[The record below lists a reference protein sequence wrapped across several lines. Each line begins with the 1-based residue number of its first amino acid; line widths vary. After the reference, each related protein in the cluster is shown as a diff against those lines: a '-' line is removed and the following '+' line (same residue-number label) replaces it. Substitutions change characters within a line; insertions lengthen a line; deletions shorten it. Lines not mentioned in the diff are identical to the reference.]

1 MVAIR
6 ARAWYAPTLVLAQ
19 RWHRNAGYLLDHVSR
34 RGAARPRSKLERVP
48 RMHNNRAVLRSSN
61 LGVLLVDPSLLV
73 SCGGPLPVR
82 PTPWERAALR
92 KPPQV
97 PTAPTNATGRPPV
110 GACIARGV
118 RSGLGESEFASSVL
132 SESGCIDADARVRA
146 LSGGRLH
153 MFAYVRLEMLG
164 PSVAHRWSVVRC
176 QV

>member
-1 MVAIR
+1 MVALR

-19 RWHRNAGYLLDHVSR
+19 RWHGNAGYLLDHVSR

-97 PTAPTNATGRPPV
+97 PTTPSNATGRPPV

-118 RSGLGESEFASSVL
+118 RSGLGESEFASSIM
-132 SESGCIDADARVRA
+132 SESGCIDADARVSTFRC
-146 LSGGRLH
+146 GRLDK
-153 MFAYVRLEMLG
+153 VRFTLL
-164 PSVAHRWSVVRC
+164 SSVVKGAAATPYGFTLG
-176 QV
+176 